1 MANNSNI
8 SFKQAALAVV
18 GTIVAV
24 SVIGHWHIDSGART
38 IRNETGPMIEASS
51 RALCEAGIDPD
62 KYC

>member
-18 GTIVAV
+18 GTIAAV

-38 IRNETGPMIEASS
+38 IRNDLGPMMEDLDRSM
-51 RALCEAGIDPD
+51 CKAGY
-62 KYC
+62 KAYC